1 MSPRTGSR
9 RRRVRPVLVV
19 ESDLPR
25 LSGVLSWE
33 RELLVPIVEQ
43 FVEEVLAED
52 VPADQ
57 TPESEPHAE
66 KQDQEP

>member
-1 MSPRTGSR
+1 MFPRHRSR
-9 RRRVRPVLVV
+9 QRRVRPVLVV

-25 LSGVLSWE
+25 LTGVLSWE

-43 FVEEVLAED
+43 LVEEVLAGD

-66 KQDQEP
+66 KPDQEP